1 MTVKVDSLREELD
14 AKMSKPIKINEVSFY
29 SHQCPS
35 GLSGDELR
43 AIALHLREKRKN
55 SVIALTSVVDEK
67 VVLVVATD
75 DESRRSG
82 VKAGALAKIAS
93 QVLGGG
99 GGGKDDFAQGGG
111 IKTDAIAEALK
122 VMTDSLR
129 N

>member
-1 MTVKVDSLREELD
+1 MLFRS
-14 AKMSKPIKINEVSFY
+14 
-29 SHQCPS
+29 
-35 GLSGDELR
+35 
-43 AIALHLREKRKN
+43 
-55 SVIALTSVVDEK
+55 
-67 VVLVVATD
+67 D
-75 DESRRSG
+75 DQSRRSG